1 MTIPSKGDHMID
13 EKKLTKEQAIQF
25 LDCMYQELYRHKR
38 LAKEAH
44 ISSITNI
51 NLPVKFQFWKF
62 GEIRHNEDCDMILKT
77 IEYLEEKYE
86 LKPRV
91 R

>member
-1 MTIPSKGDHMID
+1 MTISSKGDHMID
-13 EKKLTKEQAIQF
+13 EKKLSKVQAIHF
-25 LDCMYQELYRHKR
+25 LDCMYEELYRHKR

-44 ISSITNI
+44 VASVINI
-51 NLPVKFQFWKF
+51 NNDVKRQFWRF
-62 GEIRHNEDCDMILKT
+62 GEIRHYEDCDMIIKT